1 MRWKVHLIKT
11 ISLKRGTMRIPPKI
25 EIRNNEIN
33 ARNLSFFLLI
43 VSILLLLNLCLD
55 MTNGLLAFWTILTNL
70 YKKTPLMLWVRISS
84 RAMCT
89 TLCNKVCQWLATGLV
104 VFSGY
109 SDVIHHTTA
118 RYNWNIVENGVSHLY

>member
-1 MRWKVHLIKT
+1 
-11 ISLKRGTMRIPPKI
+11 MRIPPKI

-70 YKKTPLMLWVRISS
+70 YKNNTTDVVSS
-84 RAMCT
+84 
-89 TLCNKVCQWLATGLV
+89 NIKQG
-104 VFSGY
+104 
-109 SDVIHHTTA
+109 DV
-118 RYNWNIVENGVSHLY
+118 YNIM